1 MTYDVVLDAL
11 ADRTRRRVFES
22 LRSRPMTVRE
32 LADLQPVS
40 RPAVSQHLK
49 VLESAGLVNVEARGS
64 RRLYSIRP
72 EGLREVRA
80 YLDSFLSDV
89 LRAFAAEIEL
99 RKTENLGK

>member
-1 MTYDVVLDAL
+1 MAYAVVLEAL
-11 ADRTRRRVFES
+11 ADHTRRRVFES

-49 VLESAGLVNVEARGS
+49 VLETAGLVSVEARGS
-64 RRLYSIRP
+64 RRLYSIRH
-72 EGLREVRA
+72 EGLDEIRA
-80 YLDSFLSDV
+80 YLDSFWSDV

-99 RKTENLGK
+99 RKTEN

>member
-72 EGLREVRA
+72 EGLGEVRA
-80 YLDSFLSDV
+80 YLDSFWSDV
-89 LRAFAAEIEL
+89 LRAFANEIEL
-99 RKTENLGK
+99 RKTEH